1 MMQTKKRL
9 IIASGLVCF
18 LAAAGVSNPGRAT
31 LKAAF
36 TGIAALVATGP
47 DVEERARASH
57 GWSSQAVTNSLV
69 LGTMIYYDGG
79 GREVRRY
86 AMRLYRKYPERLRME
101 LERQGMTFTVGFD
114 GLEAWRAGASQISEE
129 EARDIRQLLRAT
141 PERFF
146 IRRAAGGRYREVG
159 RISDERSPLNRHQ
172 NPEMDEPPMDQVEI
186 EDLIGPAAGNG
197 RSRADLRQVYCL
209 VNSESS
215 VVSVARWLEPT
226 ILNTSPDDPNN
237 PKLEVRIDFTSW
249 NNIGGLL
256 WPFEV
261 IHQRGGR
268 VDYRIEVIEV
278 RVNQQMPDTMF
289 QNPGR

>member
-9 IIASGLVCF
+9 VIASGLVCL

-36 TGIAALVATGP
+36 KGIAALVVSGP

-57 GWSSQAVTNSLV
+57 GWDARPVTNSLV

-101 LERQGMTFTVGFD
+101 LERQGTTVTAGFD
-114 GLEAWRAGASQISEE
+114 GREAWRAGASQISEE

-146 IRRAAGGRYREVG
+146 VVRGAGGRYREVG
-159 RISDERSPLNRHQ
+159 RISDERSPLNRRR
-172 NPEMDEPPMDQVEI
+172 NPEMDEPPVDQVEI
-186 EDLIGPAAGNG
+186 EDLVGPAAGKG
-197 RSRADLRQVYCL
+197 RSRADLRQVSYL
-209 VNSESS
+209 VNSESG
-215 VVSVARWLEPT
+215 VVNAARWLEPA
-226 ILNTSPDDPNN
+226 ILSTSPDDPNN
-237 PKLEVRIDFTSW
+237 PKLEVRIDFTAW
-249 NNIGGLL
+249 NNIGGVL
-256 WPFEV
+256 WPLEV
-261 IHQRGGR
+261 IHQRGGS
-268 VDYRIEVIEV
+268 VDYRIEVSEV
-278 RVNQQMPDTMF
+278 RVNQQMPDTLF
-289 QNPGR
+289 KP